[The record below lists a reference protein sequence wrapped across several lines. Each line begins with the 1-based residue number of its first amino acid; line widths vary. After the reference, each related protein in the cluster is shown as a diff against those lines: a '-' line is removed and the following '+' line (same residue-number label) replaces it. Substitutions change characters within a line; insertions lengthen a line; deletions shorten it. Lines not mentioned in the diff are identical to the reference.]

1 MDPNNP
7 ASFFHRKERLS
18 TGRTYHFVDQLPE
31 EFHSQTTTL
40 LCIHGFP
47 DLWYG
52 WRYQV
57 KPWVQLG
64 FRVVVP
70 TMLGYGDTD
79 RPADP
84 GEYTT
89 KKLCADLIA
98 LLDLLGVEKAV
109 VIGHDWGS
117 FIASRMALWHPTRL
131 LALVLMSIPYTPPLR
146 RYITVQEIAHRL
158 PNLKYQVYFSDPSFT
173 PEVEAALLPFL
184 GAVFLPPGNDIKF
197 TDVSLWPKIFGEGHL
212 PNPPSVLTPQEMN
225 YYYSQLKKGMTGPL
239 NYYRTSQ
246 YRFDEET
253 ANLPSLLPSDLSVL
267 FLWGTS
273 DPAAMPIQVDNAR
286 KFVPRLRDVALEG
299 RGHWIMVEA
308 KDEVTD
314 TISSW
319 LGDLG
324 LISPQKPKL

>member
-1 MDPNNP
+1 MDPSYP
-7 ASFFHRKERLS
+7 TSFNHRKERLS

-31 EFHSQTTTL
+31 TYHSQSTTL

-57 KPWVQLG
+57 KPWVQMG

-70 TMLGYGDTD
+70 TILGYGDTD
-79 RPADP
+79 KPVDPA
-84 GEYTT
+84 EYTT
-89 KKLCADLIA
+89 KKLCADLAA

-109 VIGHDWGS
+109 VIGHGWGS
-117 FIASRMALWHPTRL
+117 AIASRMALWHPSRL
-131 LALVLMSIPYTPPLR
+131 LSLVLMSVPYTPPLR
-146 RYITVQEIAHRL
+146 RYVTVQETAHHL
-158 PNLKYQVYFSDPSFT
+158 PNLKYMVHFSDPSFT
-173 PEVEAALLPFL
+173 SEVEAALLPFL
-184 GAVFLPPGNDIKF
+184 GAVFLPPGGDIKF
-197 TDVSLWPKIFGEGHL
+197 TDVSLWPKILGEGHL
-212 PNPPSVLTPQEMN
+212 SNPPSVLTPQEMN
-225 YYYSQLKKGMTGPL
+225 YYYTQLKKGMTGPL

-246 YRFDEET
+246 YRFDEEKD
-253 ANLPSLLPSDLSVL
+253 LPSSLPNDLSTL

-273 DPAAMPIQVDNAR
+273 DPAAMPIQVGNAR

-308 KDEVTD
+308 KDEVTN

-324 LISPQKPKL
+324 LLSPQKSKL